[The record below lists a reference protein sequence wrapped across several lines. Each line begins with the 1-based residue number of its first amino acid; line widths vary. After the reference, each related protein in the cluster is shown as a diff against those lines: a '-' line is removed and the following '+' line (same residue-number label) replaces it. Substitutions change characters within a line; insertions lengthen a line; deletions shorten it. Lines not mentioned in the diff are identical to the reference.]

1 MHFSSRSFSPYIAE
15 IAFESH
21 VTAFSPDAGFNKGA
35 IVVVA
40 ESVVVVAMTG
50 AGVVAATFGSVEL
63 HALTTRR
70 AQHAEMSR
78 FTK

>member
-1 MHFSSRSFSPYIAE
+1 MAFASHGVSVSPE
-15 IAFESH
+15 
-21 VTAFSPDAGFNKGA
+21 AGLSNGGV
-35 IVVVA
+35 VVVA
-40 ESVVVVAMTG
+40 TTVVVVAMTG

-78 FTK
+78 FTR